1 VSALPLPVGLPLR
14 SRRAIPFGAALACL
28 LTVAPPALAVDHP
41 GTTGQGVLRNPFP
54 EFAET
59 YCLDCHNAEDKKG
72 KFDMAAML
80 AGDPVAEFES
90 WESVLWALQDR
101 DMPPDDE
108 PDIARPGEGEYEAML
123 SWMEPWFGELEAG
136 YAGPAELTTTSAL
149 VETYCISCHNTDD
162 AEGELVLEGLDLDDP
177 EAHPELLE
185 TLMHRLHARQM
196 PPADAR
202 RRPTEDFYQQFT
214 HDLAEVLD
222 DLAGAN
228 PQPGRIDSF
237 RRLNRTEYQNAIRD
251 LLAVDFDAAS
261 VLPADELAH
270 GFDNITVTNLS
281 PTLMDRYI
289 TAAQRISRLAVGTPL
304 KVPAGHTVRIPGDRT
319 QEKHVEGLPLGTRG
333 GALIPYSFPRD
344 GEYEVRM
351 RLTRDRNEHVEG
363 LRGESEIELL
373 LGDQLLQRYTIKKP
387 DDGRQ
392 DHVTVDRHLVYRGD
406 FKAGPAKLGVTFPEK
421 IAPLMETRRR
431 PFEARFNFHRHPRQN
446 PALYQVTITG
456 PFESSGVSETPS
468 RKKIFV
474 TTPDQERSPKVAAE
488 KILRDLMRVA
498 YRRPLVKSD
507 LEKPMQFFEEGHA
520 ANGFEAGIELALSA
534 ILVSPEFLFRIE
546 REPEGVPAGEAYA
559 ISDLELASRLSFFIW
574 SSIPDGE
581 LLTLAEKGELRS
593 PGVLEGQIERM
604 LGDPRAT
611 NLATNFA
618 GQWLHLRNL
627 ENTAPNLRLFPDFDD
642 NLRQSFRRETELF
655 VESIIREN
663 RSAVELIS
671 ADYTYL
677 NERLA
682 RHYEIPSIRG
692 SRFRRVDLEPEYQRG
707 GLLRQG
713 SVLTVT
719 SYATRTSPVIR
730 GNWILEN
737 IIGTP
742 PPPPPPNIPS
752 LEGVISE
759 SLPMRERLALH
770 REDPACASCHNVMDP
785 IGFSLENFDAVGRW
799 RDSELGH
806 MIDSSG
812 GLPDGAEFHGA
823 QGLETALLQR
833 PDLFV
838 GTLTEKLLTFAL
850 GRGLE
855 YYDASAIRQ
864 IVRKAEA
871 DNYKISAIVSGIAR
885 SVPFQMRT
893 AL

>member
-1 VSALPLPVGLPLR
+1 MSFAAISLGILASSAQ
-14 SRRAIPFGAALACL
+14 SAAPI
-28 LTVAPPALAVDHP
+28 APHATA
-41 GTTGQGVLRNPFP
+41 GTGVLRNPFP

-72 KFDMAAML
+72 KFDMESML
-80 AGDPVAEFES
+80 SGDPVAEFEA
-90 WESVLWALQDR
+90 WESILWALQDR

-108 PDIARPGEGEYEAML
+108 PDVTRPGEAEYASML
-123 SWMEPWFGELEAG
+123 SWMEPWFGEMEAG
-136 YAGPAELTTTSAL
+136 YAGPADLTTTTAL
-149 VETYCISCHNTDD
+149 VETYCISCHNEDE
-162 AEGELVLEGLDLDDP
+162 AVGELVLEGLDLEDP
-177 EAHPELLE
+177 NAHPELLE
-185 TLMHRLHARQM
+185 KLMHRMHARQM

-202 RRPTEDFYQQFT
+202 RRPDEDIYQKFT
-214 HDLAEVLD
+214 HDLAGVLD
-222 DLAGAN
+222 ELAAAD
-228 PQPGRIDSF
+228 PKPGRIESF

-251 LLAVDFDAAS
+251 LLAVDFEAES

-270 GFDNITVTNLS
+270 GFDNITVTDLS

-304 KVPAGHTVRIPGDRT
+304 KVPAGYTYRIPGDRT

-333 GALIPYSFPRD
+333 GALIPYTFPRD
-344 GEYEVRM
+344 GEYEIRM
-351 RLTRDRNEHVEG
+351 RLTRDRNEQVEG
-363 LRGESEIELL
+363 ATGEHDVDLL
-373 LGDQLLQRYTIKKP
+373 LNGNRLEQY
-387 DDGRQ
+387 
-392 DHVTVDRHLVYRGD
+392 TVDLPQKESDNSKIDVHLVHRG
-406 FKAGPAKLGVTFPEK
+406 FFPAGPQDLGVTFPERTK
-421 IAPLMETRRR
+421 ALMETRRR
-431 PFEARFNFHRHPRQN
+431 PFEARFNYHRHPRQT
-446 PALYQVTITG
+446 PALYQVTIVG
-456 PFESSGVSETPS
+456 PLGDSTIGETPS
-468 RKKIFV
+468 RRKIFV
-474 TTPDQERSPKVAAE
+474 TTPDEERSPEVAAK
-488 KILRDLMRVA
+488 KILSNLMRSA
-498 YRRPLVKSD
+498 YRRPVVKAD
-507 LEKPMQFFEEGHA
+507 LEKPMAFFAEGNA
-520 ANGFEAGIELALSA
+520 EGGFEAGIELALSA

-546 REPEGVPAGEAYA
+546 REPEQVNSGEAYV
-559 ISDLELASRLSFFIW
+559 ISDLELASRLSFFVW
-574 SSIPDGE
+574 SSIPDNE
-581 LLTLAEKGELRS
+581 LLALAENGRLRE
-593 PGVLEGQIERM
+593 PGVLEVQVSRM
-604 LGDPRAT
+604 LADPRAS

-642 NLRQSFRRETELF
+642 NLRQSFRKETELF
-655 VESIIREN
+655 VESIIRED
-663 RSAVELIS
+663 RSAVDLIS

-692 SRFRRVDLEPEYQRG
+692 SRFRRVDLEPEHKRG

-713 SVLTVT
+713 SILTVT

-737 IIGTP
+737 FIGTP

-770 REDPACASCHNVMDP
+770 RADPACASCHNMMDP
-785 IGFSLENFDAVGRW
+785 IGFALENFDSVGRW
-799 RDSELGH
+799 RDSEMGH
-806 MIDSSG
+806 AIDASG

-823 QGLETALLQR
+823 EGLEEALLQR

-838 GTLTEKLLTFAL
+838 GTMTEKLLIFAL

-855 YYDASAIRQ
+855 YYDAPAIRG
-864 IVRKAEA
+864 IVRDAEA
-871 DNYKISAIVSGIAR
+871 DNFKISAIISGIAQ

>member
-1 VSALPLPVGLPLR
+1 MSLGVLVSSAQSVSSPSPQ
-14 SRRAIPFGAALACL
+14 ATA
-28 LTVAPPALAVDHP
+28 
-41 GTTGQGVLRNPFP
+41 GTGVLRNPFP

-59 YCLDCHNAEDKKG
+59 YCLDCHNSEKKKG
-72 KFDMAAML
+72 KFDMESML
-80 AGDPVAEFES
+80 TGDPVAEFEA
-90 WESVLWALQDR
+90 WESILWAMQDR

-108 PDIARPGEGEYEAML
+108 PDIARPGEAEYESLL

-136 YAGPAELTTTSAL
+136 YAGPAEFTTTNAL

-177 EAHPELLE
+177 KAHPELLE
-185 TLMHRLHARQM
+185 KLMHRMHARQM
-196 PPADAR
+196 PPADER
-202 RRPTEDFYQQFT
+202 RRPDEDIYQKFT
-214 HDLAEVLD
+214 HDLAGVLD
-222 DLAGAN
+222 EGATAD
-228 PQPGRIDSF
+228 PQPGRIESF
-237 RRLNRTEYQNAIRD
+237 RRMNRTEYQNAIRD

-289 TAAQRISRLAVGTPL
+289 TASQRISRLAVGAPL
-304 KVPAGHTVRIPGDRT
+304 KIPAGHTVRIPADRT
-319 QEKHVEGLPLGTRG
+319 QEKHVDGLPLGTRG
-333 GALIPYSFPRD
+333 GTLIPYNFPRD
-344 GEYEVRM
+344 GVYEVRM
-351 RLTRDRNEHVEG
+351 RLARDRNEHVEG
-363 LRGESEIELL
+363 LGGSSQIELL
-373 LGDQLLQRYTIKKP
+373 LANELLESFTIKKP

-392 DHVTVDRHLVYRGD
+392 DHVTVDRHLVYRGE
-406 FKAGPAKLGVTFPEK
+406 FNAGPANLGVTFPEPL
-421 IAPLMETRRR
+421 APLMETRRK

-456 PFESSGVSETPS
+456 PFSSSGVSETPS
-468 RKKIFV
+468 RNKVFV
-474 TTPDQERSPKVAAE
+474 TTPDQERSPEVAAK
-488 KILRDLMRVA
+488 KILSNLIRSA
-498 YRRPLVKSD
+498 YRRPVVKAD
-507 LEKPMQFFEEGHA
+507 LEKPMAFFDEGNA
-520 ANGFEAGIELALSA
+520 EGGFEAGIELALSA

-546 REPEGVPAGEAYA
+546 REPEHVESGEAYA
-559 ISDLELASRLSFFIW
+559 ISDLELASRLSFFVW
-574 SSIPDGE
+574 SSIPDDE
-581 LLTLAEKGELRS
+581 LLTLAEQGKLRD
-593 PGVLEGQIERM
+593 PDVLDRQVSRM
-604 LGDPRAT
+604 LADPRAA

-642 NLRQSFRRETELF
+642 NLRQSFRQETELF
-655 VESIIREN
+655 VESIIRED
-663 RSAVELIS
+663 RSAVDLIS

-682 RHYEIPSIRG
+682 RHYDIPSIRG
-692 SRFRRVDLEPEYQRG
+692 SRFRRVDLERKFNRG

-713 SVLTVT
+713 SILTVT

-737 IIGTP
+737 FIGTP

-770 REDPACASCHNVMDP
+770 RADPACASCHNMMDP
-785 IGFSLENFDAVGRW
+785 IGFALENFDSVGRW

-806 MIDSSG
+806 TIDASG

-823 QGLETALLQR
+823 QGLEDALLQR

-838 GTLTEKLLTFAL
+838 GTMTEKLLTFAL

-855 YYDASAIRQ
+855 YYDAPAVRR
-864 IVRKAEA
+864 IVHDAEA
-871 DNYKISAIVSGIAR
+871 DNYKISAIISGIAQ

>member
-1 VSALPLPVGLPLR
+1 MKFICVS
-14 SRRAIPFGAALACL
+14 FAALAL
-28 LTVAPPALAVDHP
+28 GYGSTSAQ
-41 GTTGQGVLRNPFP
+41 TGSASSPHASVGSGILRNPFP

-72 KFDMAAML
+72 KFDMASILTA
-80 AGDPVAEFES
+80 DPATKFEA
-90 WESVLWALQDR
+90 WESILWALQDR
-101 DMPPDDE
+101 DMPPEDE
-108 PDIARPGEGEYEAML
+108 PDVARPGESEYESML
-123 SWMEPWFGELEAG
+123 SWMEPWLGEMEAG
-136 YAGPAELTTTSAL
+136 YAGPADLTTTTAL
-149 VETYCISCHNTDD
+149 VETYCISCHNEDE
-162 AEGELVLEGLDLDDP
+162 AVGELVLEGLDLDDP
-177 EAHPELLE
+177 NAHPELLE
-185 TLMHRLHARQM
+185 KLMHRMHARQM

-202 RRPTEDFYQQFT
+202 RRPDEDIYQKFT
-214 HDLAEVLD
+214 HDLAAVLD
-222 DLAGAN
+222 EIAATD
-228 PQPGRIDSF
+228 PKPGRIESF

-251 LLAVDFDAAS
+251 LLAIDFDAAS
-261 VLPADELAH
+261 VLPADQLAH

-289 TAAQRISRLAVGTPL
+289 TAAQRISRLAVGAPL
-304 KVPAGHTVRIPGDRT
+304 KIPAGYTYRIPGDRT

-333 GALIPYSFPRD
+333 GALVPYTFPRD

-351 RLTRDRNEHVEG
+351 RLTRDRNEYVEG
-363 LRGESEIELL
+363 LRGESQIELL
-373 LGDQLLQRYTIKKP
+373 LENELLQSYTIKKP
-387 DDGRQ
+387 DDGRR
-392 DHVTVDRHLVYRGD
+392 DHVTVDRHLVFRGE
-406 FKAGPAKLGVTFPEK
+406 FKAGPAKLGVTFPETVR
-421 IAPLMETRRR
+421 PLMETRRK

-456 PFESSGVSETPS
+456 PFASSGISETPS
-468 RKKIFV
+468 RRKIFV
-474 TTPDQERSPKVAAE
+474 TDPDQERSPRVAAE
-488 KILRDLMRVA
+488 KILRNLMRVA
-498 YRRPLVKSD
+498 YRRPVVKED
-507 LEKPMQFFEEGHA
+507 LIKPMEFFAEGQA
-520 ANGFEAGIELALSA
+520 EDGFEAGIELALSA

-546 REPEGVPAGEAYA
+546 REPEELSSGEAYA
-559 ISDLELASRLSFFIW
+559 ITDLELASRLSFFVW
-574 SSIPDGE
+574 SSIPDDE
-581 LLTLAEKGELRS
+581 LLTLAEQGRLRD
-593 PGVLEGQIERM
+593 PGVLEGQIQRM
-604 LGDPRAT
+604 LADPRAS

-642 NLRQSFRRETELF
+642 NLRQSFRTETELF
-655 VESIIREN
+655 FESIVRED
-663 RSAVELIS
+663 RSAVDLIS

-692 SRFRRVDLEPEYQRG
+692 SRFRRVDLEPEYKRG

-713 SVLTVT
+713 SILTVT

-737 IIGTP
+737 FIGTP

-770 REDPACASCHNVMDP
+770 RADPACASCHNIMDP
-785 IGFSLENFDAVGRW
+785 IGFALENFDSVGRW
-799 RDSELGH
+799 RDSEWGH
-806 MIDSSG
+806 AIDASG

-823 QGLETALLQR
+823 QGLEDALLQR

-855 YYDASAIRQ
+855 YYDAPAIRQ
-864 IVRKAEA
+864 IVRDAEA
-871 DNYKISAIVSGIAR
+871 DNFKISAIINGIVQ